1 MLSDMRGSNMDWVLG
16 LWAVVTTLSILG
28 ALSLA
33 DMAGEFH
40 KRGIERVRQAQ
51 RVWRE
56 CGECGWGDFDP
67 GYFEEIAGE
76 NFCSLHR

>member
-1 MLSDMRGSNMDWVLG
+1 MDWVLG

-40 KRGIERVRQAQ
+40 KRGLERVRK
-51 RVWRE
+51 
-56 CGECGWGDFDP
+56 GKK
-67 GYFEEIAGE
+67 
-76 NFCSLHR
+76 